1 MTDPESPIVYIVDDD
16 GAVREALEDLL
27 SSVAL
32 GSRSFASVQEFVGAA
47 RADAPSCLV
56 LDVRMPGHSGMA
68 FLAHMAECGIAM
80 PTVMIT
86 GHGDIAMS
94 VRAMKDGAIEFLTK
108 PFRDQDLLDAVNRG
122 IEIDR
127 TRRATAA
134 ETRHVRQL
142 WEALS
147 PGERE
152 VARLVVRGLLNKQ
165 VAAELG
171 LSEITVKVRRGHM
184 MRKMEARTLPDLV
197 RAFDRIHA

>member
-1 MTDPESPIVYIVDDD
+1 MTDLTAPIVYIVDDD
-16 GAVREALEDLL
+16 SSVREALEDLL

-32 GSRSFASVQEFVGAA
+32 RSHSFASAQAFAAAA

-56 LDVRMPGHSGMA
+56 LDVRMPGESGME
-68 FLAHMAECGIAM
+68 FLAHMAERGVDL

-86 GHGDIAMS
+86 GHGDIAMG

-108 PFRDQDLLDAVNRG
+108 PFRDQDLLDAINRG

-127 TRRATAA
+127 ARRAAAA
-134 ETRHVRQL
+134 ETQRLREL

-152 VARLVVRGLLNKQ
+152 VTRLVVRGLLNKQ

-171 LSEITVKVRRGHM
+171 LSEITVKVRRGHV

-197 RAFDRIHA
+197 RAYDRIHT